1 MVLFYWKCCFNLI
14 VLVCLFYLELFE
26 NFYIVC
32 VFIVEKIEILLF
44 DWVDGIELIWY
55 MWMFLM
61 GKFFKILLIYYVNG
75 YRCFYDL

>member
-32 VFIVEKIEILLF
+32 VFIFEKIEILLF

-61 GKFFKILLIYYVNG
+61 EKFFKILLIYYVNG
-75 YRCFYDL
+75 YRCF